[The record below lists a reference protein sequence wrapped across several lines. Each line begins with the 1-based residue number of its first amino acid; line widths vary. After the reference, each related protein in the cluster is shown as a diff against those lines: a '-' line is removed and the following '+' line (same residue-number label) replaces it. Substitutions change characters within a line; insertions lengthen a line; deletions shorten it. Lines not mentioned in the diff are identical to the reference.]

1 MLGAGS
7 AFRVPLTKLDGA
19 NEGLGLAKGLEG
31 AFPGLP
37 KLDDPCCVLE
47 EFEDIVTIGFGNP
60 GPDAGAAWFMC
71 RANGF
76 VGWPNVE
83 GFDGWPNVDVF
94 DGWPNLD

>member
-1 MLGAGS
+1 L
-7 AFRVPLTKLDGA
+7 K
-19 NEGLGLAKGLEG
+19 
-31 AFPGLP
+31 
-37 KLDDPCCVLE
+37 

-76 VGWPNVE
+76 VGWPNVK
-83 GFDGWPNVDVF
+83 GFDGWSNVDVF